1 MKPIEIN
8 SQALRGTRWQCG
20 QHYQDRVL
28 WEGTQQ
34 PQHKAVPAAIP
45 GHEGWGHTAA
55 LFGNALFQSWS
66 SNQKQHF
73 TAAAGEAIAL
83 FYYES
88 RIWCFSLSCPPPP
101 PYEMKYEILC
111 KSVVALC
118 FPEAKRSIIYSDV
131 IVNSTAR
138 SARLPCL
145 ITLSLF
151 QQKMIGKDNKFYQV
165 QTLP

>member
-8 SQALRGTRWQCG
+8 SQALRGTRWQRG
-20 QHYQDRVL
+20 QRYQDRVL

-55 LFGNALFQSWS
+55 LIGNALFQSWS
-66 SNQKQHF
+66 SNQQQHF

-83 FYYES
+83 FY
-88 RIWCFSLSCPPPP
+88 WVQNMMLFPKLSPP
-101 PYEMKYEILC
+101 PYEMKCEILC

-165 QTLP
+165 QALP

>member
-20 QHYQDRVL
+20 QRYQDRVL

-45 GHEGWGHTAA
+45 GHEGRGHTAA
-55 LFGNALFQSWS
+55 LIGNAVSVLKLKS
-66 SNQKQHF
+66 
-73 TAAAGEAIAL
+73 AAALHSCCRWSNCIILLWVQNMML
-83 FYYES
+83 FPK
-88 RIWCFSLSCPPPP
+88 LSPP

-118 FPEAKRSIIYSDV
+118 FPEAKHSIIYSDV